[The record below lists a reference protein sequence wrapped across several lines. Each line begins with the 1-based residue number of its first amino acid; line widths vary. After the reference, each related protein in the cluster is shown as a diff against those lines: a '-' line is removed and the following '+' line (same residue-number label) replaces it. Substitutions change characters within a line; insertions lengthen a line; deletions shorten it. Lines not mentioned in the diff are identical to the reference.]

1 VNLIIHRSLL
11 RGHPPPPGSTACTA
25 PGTGWSRIF
34 RKELFRNQ
42 D

>member
-1 VNLIIHRSLL
+1 MNLIIHRSLL
-11 RGHPPPPGSTACTA
+11 RGHPPPAELRRLHGSGHRLVTD
-25 PGTGWSRIF
+25 F